1 MARRWRNSSLICVSL
16 VLTALIVAACSEEE
30 TGSITI
36 SASGTAELYSV
47 TNQSTD
53 IQFHTTSSWK
63 ASCEAK
69 WLTFSPKNGEAG
81 ANTITLSTT
90 ATNRTGNPRV
100 ANLTIESG
108 GTQKTVSVKQRDE
121 YVIFDQKEFHLSAKD
136 TVIVPT
142 FRTNVDVNL
151 MSAYASNGLM
161 DWVKV
166 EDEEKAKTREEKQYA
181 FKNLR
186 VPANTSKD
194 ARDGAIIIAMEDKTG
209 QPLGLDTLFLY
220 QEGADNDYQSVDYS
234 QDGKVELL
242 NKATEGKGIPI
253 VLMGDG
259 FIDQEIADSS
269 YARTMRQ
276 AMENLFSEEPIKSLR
291 DYFNV
296 YQVTAVS
303 PRNQFYGDD
312 FTALGTIP
320 DRQTTGITVNADR
333 VMNYVKKVE
342 NIDSIHSLAVVILNS
357 NLNKGVTYM
366 IRDTKKNDYDYSIA
380 LCPVIDSLK
389 SEKFRQVLTHE
400 AIGHGFAKLADEYV
414 RSIEGSATEK
424 DIKLLQQLHKQ
435 WSWYLNVDSEKD
447 STKVLWSKFI
457 FDSEFANE
465 KIGTYEGGYT
475 FFKGVYRPSEG
486 SMMNQND
493 SPFNAPSRRAIY
505 NKVMELGL
513 GQHPSYEEFVAFDS
527 QHKPEKWSY
536 KARTRQIGW
545 DTPWLPTPPKIIWR

>member
-1 MARRWRNSSLICVSL
+1 MTSRFLQLICVSAMLLL
-16 VLTALIVAACSEEE
+16 VSCEKEEDVITLSTSDTAV
-30 TGSITI
+30 
-36 SASGTAELYSV
+36 LYSV
-47 TNQSTD
+47 TNQTAEIKFRSED
-53 IQFHTTSSWK
+53 SWK
-63 ASCEAK
+63 ATCLAN
-69 WLTFSPKNGEAG
+69 WLTFSPKSGKAGE
-81 ANTITLSTT
+81 NVITIASTS
-90 ATNRTGNPRV
+90 TNRTKKPRTAV
-100 ANLTIESG
+100 MTIEAG
-108 GTQKTVSVKQRDE
+108 GKTKTVNIKQRDE
-121 YVIFDQKEFHLSAKD
+121 YAYFSTNDVLNIVNQETTIGIHFYTNLEKDQLFVYSTAGLED
-136 TVIVPT
+136 WITVG
-142 FRTNVDVNL
+142 D
-151 MSAYASNGLM
+151 
-161 DWVKV
+161 
-166 EDEEKAKTREEKQYA
+166 KTRTRTEYEGSIYPLHVAYNNSPNPREGA
-181 FKNLR
+181 FFL
-186 VPANTSKD
+186 TMKD
-194 ARDGAIIIAMEDKTG
+194 NKGNI
-209 QPLGLDTLFLY
+209 LGLDTLFIY
-220 QEGADNDYQSVDYS
+220 QEGRTNDYQSHDYS

-259 FIDQEIADSS
+259 FVDEDISDSL
-269 YARTMRQ
+269 YARTMKQ

-545 DTPWLPTPPKIIWR
+545 DTPWFPTPPKIIWR